1 LELTALADATPAPQ
15 PPHQQHPIPASTGAG
30 TSAPPSPPP
39 QHWTS
44 ALAWQLRLADCLLR
58 LIGEAGLERCVAL
71 TVCHAE
77 LLCRLL
83 ALASLPAPAAAPAP
97 PAVTDAAFAAV
108 GLLYSIS
115 GHQGLM
121 ALHSPAWLQPALT
134 ATLGSAINCLV
145 KRLSDA
151 KSAAA
156 ASVAIGND
164 SRLLLACL
172 HAVSNSGLSLGSL
185 LAVCRLPRSLP
196 GQSER
201 KSVAARLLVSE
212 CLLHLHRLPEQRQR
226 RILCRDMRSELAG
239 ILGASLTA
247 GGGGGGQSTRRST
260 SFVAAAPSTPTP
272 DPAGASASPVPSAA
286 SDLDAEENAAALLNT
301 LGAYFNSLA

>member
-134 ATLGSAINCLV
+134 AALGSAINCLV

-164 SRLLLACL
+164 GRLLLACL

-201 KSVAARLLVSE
+201 KSVAARLL
-212 CLLHLHRLPEQRQR
+212 RQR

-247 GGGGGGQSTRRST
+247 GGGGGQSTRRST

-272 DPAGASASPVPSAA
+272 DPAGASASPVPSAT